1 MNKTA
6 DKIKK
11 RNNAKDVFYT
21 PLPLVKK
28 HLEYVKQ
35 YVKDGDIIFDPFFG
49 TGNYYNTYNEYFKN
63 NTFEFTEISM
73 GKDFF
78 DFHIKDK
85 PIGAIISNPPYSI
98 IDKVLE
104 KSVQLNPRIISYL
117 IALHNLTT
125 RRIEYMNKN
134 GYTLVSMKMMKV
146 NEWFGMSAI
155 VVFIDSNIC
164 NHNCIDYDRTIY
176 YMEKEDIIDL

>member
-1 MNKTA
+1 MEKTA

-21 PLPLVKK
+21 PLPLVKT
-28 HLEYVKQ
+28 HLEYVKK
-35 YVKDGDIIFDPFFG
+35 YIEDGDIIFDPFFG

-73 GKDFF
+73 GLDFF
-78 DFHIKDK
+78 AYDK
-85 PIGAIISNPPYSI
+85 KVEAIISNPPYSM

-104 KSVQLNPRIISYL
+104 KSLELKPRLISYL
-117 IALHNLTT
+117 IGLHNLTT

-134 GYTLVSMKMMKV
+134 GYTLVNMKMLKV
-146 NEWFGMSAI
+146 MDWFGMSTI

-164 NHNCIDYDRTIY
+164 NHNCIDFDRTVY
-176 YMEKEDIIDL
+176 K